1 MNGSPK
7 FRIVAVLLTLIVGGL
22 FAGLLTMTATSTTTA
37 DPGLHVPGA
46 PNNLGSYKEFT
57 SNVTE
62 PLSAF
67 YDIPPNLGNDT
78 PGTILKWEP
87 IKGAPAGTVAYRIM
101 YRSTNVDGTPAAITG
116 AFFDQATPGP
126 ANGRPLV
133 GFAHGTVGM
142 GRYCGISQAPFQPGL
157 QGVLFW
163 DSQIQPLVAA
173 GYAVV
178 ATDFE
183 DMGAAGTPS
192 YLVAQ
197 SEAYAVL
204 DSMRAAGTQFQDRID
219 PNNEVLFGHS
229 QGGQGSL
236 AAAAYWQDYAPDL
249 AIRGAVSEAPGI
261 IIGLPIVAKQLV
273 ASTTG
278 SSASSRGEFLAYL
291 TKSWTATFPNQLQ
304 ASDVLTPEG
313 LAMLP
318 LTGKLCGSAF
328 SEKFNKPLAAY
339 VKEDIPPQLVKLLN
353 ENVPVEPIPM
363 PILFTQGLA
372 DTTIVPQFTMAAY
385 KTMCQYGSNVA
396 LREYEDTTHTQ
407 LLIEARADAIDW
419 LNARVTGEPAQ
430 STCAEAK

>member
-1 MNGSPK
+1 MNGSPRY
-7 FRIVAVLLTLIVGGL
+7 RIIAVVVTLVLGGL
-22 FAGLLTMTATSTTTA
+22 FAGLLSATAKDTTTA
-37 DPGLHVPGA
+37 APGLHVPGA
-46 PNNLGSYKEFT
+46 PDDLTSYKEF
-57 SNVTE
+57 SANVTE
-62 PLSAF
+62 PLSSF
-67 YDIPPNLGNDT
+67 YDIPPDLGNYA
-78 PGTILKWEP
+78 PGTILKSES
-87 IKGAPAGTVAYRIM
+87 IKEAPAGTVAYRIM
-101 YRSTNVDGTPAAITG
+101 YRSTNVNGTPSAITG

-157 QGVLFW
+157 QGILFW

-173 GYAVV
+173 GYSVV
-178 ATDFE
+178 ATDLE

-204 DSMRAAGTQFQDRID
+204 DSMRAAGTQFMDRID
-219 PNNEVLFGHS
+219 PNRELLFGHS

-236 AAAAYWQDYAPDL
+236 AAAAYWQDYAPEL

-278 SSASSRGEFLAYL
+278 SSASSRGEFLTYL
-291 TKSWTATFPNQLQ
+291 TKSWTETFPNQLK

-313 LAMLP
+313 ESMLP
-318 LTGKLCGSAF
+318 LAGKLCGSEL
-328 SEKFNKPLAAY
+328 SKKFNKPLSAY

-396 LREYEDTTHTQ
+396 LREYEGTTHTQ
-407 LLIEARADAIDW
+407 LLIAARADAIDW
-419 LNARVTGEPAQ
+419 MDERVAGEPAQ